1 MLAADPPN
9 EVTEGQGEGVGVRR
23 KVRQRGEERGGVGTV
38 AAVLDISAPSHT
50 STGL

>member
-23 KVRQRGEERGGVGTV
+23 KVRQGGEERGDV
-38 AAVLDISAPSHT
+38 AAVLNISAPSHT
-50 STGL
+50 STRL